1 MLKSVANCVAGLS
14 LVAACA
20 SIGAVEARAAAAT
33 AAKPDF
39 TGVYTNYQEP
49 GAARPVRGAAQ
60 PELPLTPIAKEKIA
74 AYQAL
79 VSPKSETPGAFCL
92 GTGMPGSMLGSG
104 GYPME
109 IVQRA
114 DQLTV
119 LYEAHTEMRHIYLG
133 ARMIPV
139 GDQVQDRNGYSE
151 AHWEGNTLVVNTS
164 QLKEQVDQRYAHSAN
179 AKIVERYHAEKD
191 AKGGNVLVAEMTMTD
206 PTFYTQPITATK
218 KWSQIPNG
226 HLMTYECDEETW
238 DNHLADLKKQAAGSS
253 AQAAR

>member
-1 MLKSVANCVAGLS
+1 MRQSLARYLACVSLAVACGAAAG
-14 LVAACA
+14 
-20 SIGAVEARAAAAT
+20 ARAADT
-33 AAKPDF
+33 HPDF
-39 TGVYTNYQEP
+39 TGVYSNYQEP
-49 GAARPVRGAAQ
+49 GAARPARGAG
-60 PELPLTPIAKEKIA
+60 PELPFTPVAKEKIA

-79 VSPKSETPGAFCL
+79 VSPKSETPGSFCL

-109 IVQRA
+109 IIQRP

-133 ARMIPV
+133 ARVIPV
-139 GDQVQDRNGYSE
+139 ADQVQDRNGYSE

-164 QLKEQVDQRYAHSAN
+164 QLKEQVDQRYAHSDK
-179 AKIVERYHAEKD
+179 AKIVERYHMEKGP
-191 AKGGNVLVAEMTMTD
+191 KGENVLVSEMTMTD
-206 PTFYTQPITATK
+206 PVFYTQPVTATK

-238 DNHLADLKKQAAGSS
+238 DNHLNDLRKQAAGSS
-253 AQAAR
+253 KQASAR